1 VKALGDYQLLGETLD
16 DAAGEAFDK
25 TAKLMGL
32 PYPGG
37 PQLAAAALRGRN
49 GVFRFSRPMVNR
61 PDLDFSFSGLKTQV
75 LLAWQ
80 ASTRTEQD
88 MADIALAFEQAVV
101 DTLAIKCE
109 RALERTGCTRLVVA
123 GGVGANRY
131 LRAQLQERTGR
142 RGAKVFFPS
151 PALCTDNGAMI
162 AFAGCLRLQAGQS
175 EPPVVACKPRWEL
188 AGLPPLS
195 PALG

>member
-1 VKALGDYQLLGETLD
+1 
-16 DAAGEAFDK
+16 
-25 TAKLMGL
+25 
-32 PYPGG
+32 
-37 PQLAAAALRGRN
+37 
-49 GVFRFSRPMVNR
+49 
-61 PDLDFSFSGLKTQV
+61 
-75 LLAWQ
+75 LAWQ
-80 ASTRTEQD
+80 ASTKTEQD

-131 LRAQLQERTGR
+131 LRAQLQERTAQ
-142 RGAKVFFPS
+142 RGARVFFPR
-151 PALCTDNGAMI
+151 PDLCTDNGAMI
-162 AFAGCLRLQAGQS
+162 AYAGCLRLQAGQS
-175 EPPVVACKPRWEL
+175 EPPVVACAPRWDL